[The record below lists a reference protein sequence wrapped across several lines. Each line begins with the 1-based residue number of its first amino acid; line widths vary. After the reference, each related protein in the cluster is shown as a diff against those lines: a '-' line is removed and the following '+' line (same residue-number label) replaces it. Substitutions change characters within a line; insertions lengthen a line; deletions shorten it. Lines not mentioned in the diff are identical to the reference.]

1 MPSNL
6 KAVFFLATGFLL
18 AFLPFRASPQTP
30 PKTEQKSKAVLPS
43 SSLLQKSIPLVS
55 GFTNYEWIDDTSFLS
70 RKSMNPPLFVRQNL
84 SPPLKMTLSKLSK
97 VTRRETMSIFYS
109 LSPDKKWILWGD
121 QQGDDL
127 VVIASRIDGAK
138 VCTWKRKLPYRT
150 YQFSRLLWL
159 SDSQRWM
166 ILLQKPGHLRV
177 YVATGDLKHP
187 NKFRFSSFAFNAPVV
202 EYWGPTFLLLA
213 IDGKNRVLALGNRGR
228 SPETVGK
235 YAGTAPLLEFTIGTK
250 KANVRVSRIA
260 RPKAEFI
267 ETIKYAPAT
276 QRLLWVCQVATE
288 TYEIRTSKRDG
299 SDPHFL
305 GRVVNSPEGKNFIPE
320 SVRWLPNG
328 KQVSFAC
335 GEDEKA
341 GYLFR
346 LWKID
351 DKN

>member
-1 MPSNL
+1 MLQNL
-6 KAVFFLATGFLL
+6 KAIFFLGAGLL
-18 AFLPFRASPQTP
+18 FALMPFRASPQTP
-30 PKTEQKSKAVLPS
+30 PKTKLESRAVLPA
-43 SSLLQKSIPLVS
+43 SSLLEKSIPLAI
-55 GFTNYEWIDDTSFLS
+55 GFTNYEWLDETSFFS
-70 RKSMNPPLFVRQNL
+70 RKSLNPPLFVRQNL
-84 SPPLKMTLSKLSK
+84 SPPLQTTLSKLSK
-97 VTRRETMSIFYS
+97 VTRRETLS
-109 LSPDKKWILWGD
+109 LSSYLSPNKKWILWGD

-127 VVIASRIDGAK
+127 VVVASRIDGSK

-202 EYWGPTFLLLA
+202 EYWGPAFLLLA
-213 IDGKNRVLALGNRGR
+213 IDGENRVLALGNGGR

-235 YAGTAPLLEFTIGTK
+235 YAGTAPLIEFSIGTR
-250 KANVRVSRIA
+250 KANVRVSWIA
-260 RPKAEFI
+260 RPKAEYI

-299 SDPHFL
+299 TDPHLL
-305 GRVVNSPEGKNFIPE
+305 GRVVNSREGKNFLPE

-328 KQVSFAC
+328 KQVSFVC
-335 GEDEKA
+335 GEDAKA